1 MSGLSYKPE
10 LPNYA
15 GTVAVG
21 SRITPGKDQF
31 CKALAKIFFGVGP
44 GVPVQIPVGIQFG
57 IRMVIQKFVH
67 FIPRIVG
74 KACRAIEYFSVS
86 AQGGDLP
93 ITDPSVAKY
102 VPQLV
107 SK

>member
-1 MSGLSYKPE
+1 MSGLPYKPE
-10 LPNYA
+10 LPIYPRTVSA
-15 GTVAVG
+15 GAT
-21 SRITPGKDQF
+21 ITPDKDQF

-44 GVPVQIPVGIQFG
+44 GVPVQIPVRIQFG
-57 IRMVIQKFVH
+57 IRILTQIFDH
-67 FIPRIVG
+67 FIPRIVI

-107 SK
+107 GK